1 MSKVEGLDTILVT
14 GGAGFVGS
22 HTIVELLKAGYKVVV
37 VDSCINSH
45 PPKEGHDLPPVLER
59 VQDLTG
65 KTVTFHQLSI
75 LDRDAL
81 KDVFLKHKVDA
92 VIHFAALKAV
102 GESVKRPLDYYHN
115 NITGTATLL
124 RVMGEV
130 GVKRLVFSS
139 SSTVYGPA
147 KYFPTDEEHPTGQG
161 VTNPYGRSKFVC
173 EEMMKDLAKAEEVRD
188 EGVSQHLYTINRV
201 VWTQSGSHSHS
212 PRSKN
217 VYFYEI

>member
-22 HTIVELLKAGYKVVV
+22 TPLSWSWTPA
-37 VDSCINSH
+37 ST
-45 PPKEGHDLPPVLER
+45 PTPKEGRDLPPVLER

-65 KTVTFHQLSI
+65 QTVTFHHLSI
-75 LDRDAL
+75 LDREAL

-130 GVKRLVFSS
+130 GVKRLVFSL
-139 SSTVYGPA
+139 VVHRLRPRQVLPDGRGAPDGPGRDQ
-147 KYFPTDEEHPTGQG
+147 PLRQEQVRVRGNDEGFGQG
-161 VTNPYGRSKFVC
+161 GGEQKKINLMLLEMAYSTHMPYP
-173 EEMMKDLAKAEEVRD
+173 
-188 EGVSQHLYTINRV
+188 Y
-201 VWTQSGSHSHS
+201 
-212 PRSKN
+212 
-217 VYFYEI
+217 